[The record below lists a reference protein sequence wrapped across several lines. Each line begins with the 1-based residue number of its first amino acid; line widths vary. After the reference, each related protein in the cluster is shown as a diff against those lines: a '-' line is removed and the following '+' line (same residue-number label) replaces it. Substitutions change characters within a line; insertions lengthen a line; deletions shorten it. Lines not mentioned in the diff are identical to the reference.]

1 MRNFIRHSL
10 VASAIALTALTAAD
24 AQEVITLKLAHPLPN
39 THYAYEK
46 GIKKFTEAVIARTA
60 GKVRFEVY
68 PANQLGKD
76 NYSVVNSG
84 IANIA
89 MIVTS
94 YSPDKFPLTSVTEL
108 PTLFS
113 TSCEAMTKYWSLSKP
128 GGILEA
134 REYRPLGLKVL
145 MVSTLP
151 QYSFTTTSKPVNTLA
166 DVAGLKIFANGAAM
180 DKTVRALGA
189 VPVRLT
195 ASELYD
201 AASRGTVDGAV
212 FPYSSLA
219 AYRLESYIRHS
230 TEGAQLGSA
239 SWLLAM
245 SEKGWRAL
253 PEDVKTAI
261 TEAGLD
267 VQNSLCKYMDEDDR
281 ATRQRLETE
290 KGLSV
295 VKLSPEEIE
304 RWHEKLAPVVT
315 AWAKEMDSK
324 GKPGTAVIE
333 ALRAA
338 RSNP

>member
-1 MRNFIRHSL
+1 MQKLIRRSL
-10 VASAIALTALTAAD
+10 AASAISLAALTAAS
-24 AQEVITLKLAHPLPN
+24 AQEAITLKLAHPLPN
-39 THYAYEK
+39 THYAYEN
-46 GIKKFTEAVIARTA
+46 GIKKFTDAVTA
-60 GKVRFEVY
+60 KSGGKVKFEVY
-68 PANQLGKD
+68 PASQLGKD

-94 YSPDKFPLTSVTEL
+94 YAPDKFPLTSVTEL

-113 TSCEAMTKYWSLSKP
+113 TSCEAMAKYWSLSKP

-134 REYRPLGLKVL
+134 REYKPLGLKVL

-151 QYSFTTTSKPVNTLA
+151 QYSFTTTTKPVKALA

-180 DKTVRALGA
+180 DKTVRALGG

-195 ASELYD
+195 ASELFD

-219 AYRLESYIRHS
+219 AYKLEGYIKHS
-230 TEGAQLGSA
+230 AEGARLGSA
-239 SWLLAM
+239 SWMLAM

-253 PEDVKTAI
+253 PEDVKQAI
-261 TEAGLD
+261 GDAGLE
-267 VQNSLCKYMDEDDR
+267 VQNSLCKYMDDDDG
-281 ATRQRLETE
+281 ATRRRLESE

-295 VKLSPEEIE
+295 TKLSPDEIKL
-304 RWHEKLAPVVT
+304 WHEKLAPVAT
-315 AWAKEMDSK
+315 DWAKEMDSK

-338 RSNP
+338 GSSQ